1 MKRSMGIYGGYFN
14 PFHLGHLHVI
24 QSSLEHL
31 QLQKLITLPTFHNP
45 LKENINSLHPLD
57 QIKLLR
63 TEISLPK
70 VKISDFEF
78 RHQTKCTADVLK
90 KIHSRCSLDQFYL
103 IVGLDQLGQFH
114 RWSEYK
120 WIIQNISICV
130 IYRPRYDKYI
140 ENTHIHRE
148 FPHLFMSD
156 LTKFI
161 NHSTPCLHILNL
173 PGVDLSSSE
182 LRDS

>member
-1 MKRSMGIYGGYFN
+1 MKRTVGIYGGFFN

-45 LKENINSLHPLD
+45 LKENINSLNPYD
-57 QIKLLR
+57 QIKQLR
-63 TEISLPK
+63 SEITLPK

-78 RHQTKCTADVLK
+78 RHQTKCTAEVLQ
-90 KIHSRCSLDQFYL
+90 KIQSRCSLNQFYL

-114 RWSEYK
+114 RWSEYQ

-130 IYRPRYDKYI
+130 IYRPRYDNFI
-140 ENTHIHRE
+140 DNSQVQREN
-148 FPHLFMSD
+148 PSLFMPD
-156 LTKFI
+156 LNSFI
-161 NHSTPCLHILNL
+161 NNSAPCMYIIKDT
-173 PGVDLSSSE
+173 GVDISSSE
-182 LRDS
+182 IRDS